1 MIFKNVLILCPKFWQ
16 YAFKIR
22 KIYLVQTFGV
32 LLRTSS
38 LTAELR
44 FFTKYKSIVK
54 YQQDVRPNLEESG

>member
-16 YAFKIR
+16 YG

-54 YQQDVRPNLEESG
+54 YQQDVRPNLEEYG